1 MFVLKNSKDC
11 VSSFLYFQRLFL
23 ILFILGG
30 GLAKVCSN
38 FKEVLVHVSKFLCT
52 VRLGG

>member
-1 MFVLKNSKDC
+1 MLA
-11 VSSFLYFQRLFL
+11 
-23 ILFILGG
+23 LFIFSVFIFNFVYFGG